1 MVSES
6 FDLSITDP
14 TMVKTRTKNTY
25 QMKKTIFW
33 TILSLIL
40 IIFIILFVLT
50 IYFGLNRK
58 RIIIEKSSTS
68 TSTNLPIETITL
80 SPPVERIST
89 KLKQEIYRLIISPN
103 LTSET
108 FTGILYYTFTCI
120 DITNEV
126 VLHLKDLS
134 IDNSSINII
143 NSSLITKSL
152 PIFNSWSYDSYS
164 ELIKFKFSLLFIP
177 KYQYTLYLTYSANIS
192 HELHGLYISRY
203 VDINGINKT
212 FMTSQMEP
220 THARTVFPCIDEPS
234 RKAIFYIS
242 VIHNLEERVWSNGE
256 IKRIE
261 ILKNGRILSH
271 FTPTLT
277 MSTFLLAL
285 IVAPKSDFDCRPDK
299 ILPIT
304 NIKSRICGRIDILPQ
319 LAYADEIAYRSLEF
333 FNKYFDMTYPLPKI
347 EHFAVPD
354 FGAGAMEN
362 YGLVIYREVGL
373 FFDEKT
379 VSASRKQYI
388 TTVVAHE
395 IAHQWFGNLVSPS
408 WWGELYVSFFHSFIF
423 KK

>member
-6 FDLSITDP
+6 FDLTISDP
-14 TMVKTRTKNTY
+14 TMVKSQTKNTY
-25 QMKKTIFW
+25 QIKKAIVW
-33 TILSLIL
+33 TILSLI
-40 IIFIILFVLT
+40 ITIFIILFVLT

-58 RIIIEKSSTS
+58 RIIIEQSSIL
-68 TSTNLPIETITL
+68 TSTNLPIETRIL
-80 SPPVERIST
+80 SPPVERIPIN
-89 KLKQEIYRLIISPN
+89 LKQEIYRLIISPN

-108 FTGILYYTFTCI
+108 FNGILYYTFTCI
-120 DITNEV
+120 DITNEII
-126 VLHLKDLS
+126 LHLKDLS
-134 IDNSSINII
+134 IDKSTINII
-143 NSSLITKSL
+143 NSSFVKTLF

-164 ELIKFKFSLLFIP
+164 ELIKLKFSSYFIP
-177 KYQYTLYLTYSANIS
+177 KYQYTLYLKYSSNIS
-192 HELHGLYISRY
+192 RELHGLYISRY
-203 VDINGINKT
+203 IDINGINKT

-256 IKRIE
+256 IQNIE

-319 LAYADEIAYRSLEF
+319 LAYADEIAYRSLQF
-333 FNKYFDMTYPLPKI
+333 FNEYFGMNYPLPKI

-362 YGLVIYREVGL
+362 YGI
-373 FFDEKT
+373 
-379 VSASRKQYI
+379 
-388 TTVVAHE
+388 
-395 IAHQWFGNLVSPS
+395 
-408 WWGELYVSFFHSFIF
+408 
-423 KK
+423 